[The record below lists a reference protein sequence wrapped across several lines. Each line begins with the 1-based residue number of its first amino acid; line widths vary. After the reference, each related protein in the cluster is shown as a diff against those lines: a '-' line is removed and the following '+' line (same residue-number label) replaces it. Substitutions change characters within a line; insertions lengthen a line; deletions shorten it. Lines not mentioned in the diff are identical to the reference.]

1 MAVICNR
8 STVEMIIAAAAAIQA
23 HASMESIS
31 ESALMDHKLWAG
43 GDQINLLLLLLL

>member
-8 STVEMIIAAAAAIQA
+8 STVEMIIAAAIQA